1 MIVRLAVQY
10 ATPVEVHLTC
20 RFLSRSILDFEQFSI
35 FSSQR
40 PSQGPVDH
48 RGHPCCSNVRCMPTE
63 ADRPLCGSEK
73 KLGILLRLLPPGIYS
88 PSRNPTVSRPVF
100 CWPFFNCG
108 SFETAV
114 PGPPLATSVHAVLLQ
129 SWSVQPFTMERIV
142 ETFCPQTLELSL
154 LILSHVEHSVRNW
167 KVWTDIHT
175 LLLPQVWEWRT
186 FWIKAS
192 KLSFLFGLRQ
202 HF

>member
-1 MIVRLAVQY
+1 MRSAMIVRLAVQY

-73 KLGILLRLLPPGIYS
+73 ELGILLHLLPPGIYS

-100 CWPFFNCG
+100 CWTFFNCG

-114 PGPPLATSVHAVLLQ
+114 PGPPLATSICTRSVASVLK
-129 SWSVQPFTMERIV
+129 RA
-142 ETFCPQTLELSL
+142 TFYNGEDCRN
-154 LILSHVEHSVRNW
+154 ILPPNVGTQFIDFVSC
-167 KVWTDIHT
+167 
-175 LLLPQVWEWRT
+175 RT
-186 FWIKAS
+186 
-192 KLSFLFGLRQ
+192 Q
-202 HF
+202 C